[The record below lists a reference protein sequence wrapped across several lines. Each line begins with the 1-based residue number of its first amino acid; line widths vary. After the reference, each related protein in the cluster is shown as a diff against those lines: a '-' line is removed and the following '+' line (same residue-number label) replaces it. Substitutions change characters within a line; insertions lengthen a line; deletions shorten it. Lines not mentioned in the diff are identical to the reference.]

1 MQSFVAGQHFCRHLE
16 YLDGERKQDFFWEV
30 EISSEDTGRELG
42 LRTHYEL
49 QLIESL
55 LSNYDLVLILLD

>member
-1 MQSFVAGQHFCRHLE
+1 MPPLGVSGWRE
-16 YLDGERKQDFFWEV
+16 KTGFFWEV